1 MKMRDRLPIYRT
13 VKKLHQVPI
22 IPAANKLSITYD
34 KPEDIK
40 KNEEQ
45 EISGRQATRKSLL
58 WGGGGGMSNSC
69 KKI

>member
-58 WGGGGGMSNSC
+58 
-69 KKI
+69 